1 VKKRAVVFV
10 KGYVSL
16 GLPWGYN
23 YYAASVPH
31 ARGEHGFGMCDCNHR
46 SIFPIERITYYQP
59 ATDTIMV
66 KLPPLFRHYP
76 TAEKVQPVSAHYH
89 RSCDVMSGQTH
100 QNAPKY
106 IVTQGIHQEN
116 VGNKIRSSQARAT
129 MAGTHFSHGVVSS
142 SNVMGSKS
150 EMQLSQDFTLS
161 RTAGSGNR

>member
-1 VKKRAVVFV
+1 MLMTSVRILTQVWEDVLTLWGLAALLGIRETRHSAVCSCAGHTRAENAVKKRAVVFV

-106 IVTQGIHQEN
+106 IVTQ
-116 VGNKIRSSQARAT
+116 
-129 MAGTHFSHGVVSS
+129 
-142 SNVMGSKS
+142 
-150 EMQLSQDFTLS
+150 
-161 RTAGSGNR
+161 